1 MNGGVITNI
10 RNVSGKDQLELSF
23 AEILLWASF
32 IFVFAVDKLMV
43 EITCE
48 FHYSMLSTDDLVFIQ
63 TRNQLKNRLE
73 LWKKVF
79 NQIVEKLSE

>member
-32 IFVFAVDKLMV
+32 IFVFAVDKLIV
-43 EITCE
+43 EITHE
-48 FHYSMLSTDDLVFIQ
+48 FHY
-63 TRNQLKNRLE
+63 
-73 LWKKVF
+73 
-79 NQIVEKLSE
+79 